1 MEPICTFT
9 ITPTLPHKLRRLREL
24 AYNLRWGW
32 DHETIDLFRR
42 LDRDLWEETNH
53 NPAQMLGNIKQEWL
67 EASAKDDGFLAH
79 LERVCQS
86 FDRYMS
92 RRTWFPTTYPSSQE
106 LRIAYFSAEF
116 GLTECLPIYSG
127 GLGILAGDH
136 LKSAS
141 DLGIP
146 LVGVGL
152 LYQQGYFHQY
162 LNVDG
167 WQQETYPENDFYT
180 LPIQLERR
188 EDGRPVT
195 IQVNHPGR
203 QVMAQVWRV
212 QVGRVPLF
220 LLDTNIPQNSPQDRD
235 ITDQLYGGD
244 LEMRIR
250 QEIVLGVGGLRAL
263 DALGMRPTV
272 CHMNEGH
279 SAFLGL
285 ERIRILMQEQGLSFT
300 EARELA
306 VAGTV
311 FTTHTPV
318 PAGIDRFPPEL
329 MDKYF
334 ADYYTALGLSRKE
347 FLALGRENPDD
358 SNEPFCMAILALR
371 LANCTNGVSQLH
383 GSVSRRMWQGI
394 WPKVPEN
401 EVPIISINN
410 GMHPRSW
417 ISNDMA
423 GLYDRYLGPRWL
435 EHPTDPTVWQG
446 VTDIPSEEL
455 WRTHERRR
463 ERLVAFARRRLRA
476 QLEQRGAPPS
486 EIESANEVLDPE
498 ALTIGFARR
507 FATYKRATLLF
518 QDLERLVKILSNPDR
533 PVQIIFAGKAHPHDD
548 PGKELIRQIIH
559 HARQE
564 ELRRWIVFIEDY
576 DMNVARYLVQGA
588 DVWLNTPR
596 VLREASGTSGMKAA
610 ANGVLNMSIL
620 DGWWAEA
627 YSINIG
633 WAIGRG
639 EGYEDFDYQD
649 KVESNAIYDLL
660 EKEVIPLFYSRG
672 PDGLPRGWIGHM
684 KVAMLS
690 ICPTFN
696 TNRMLYEYTELLYL
710 PAAQRYQRLSE
721 NNLAQAKVLAG
732 WKARLREHW
741 PEIRIESVDA
751 DPSAELKV
759 GDELEVRAEIYLGA
773 LEPQDVT
780 VEIYTSRLDATG
792 QISKG
797 QAIAMNCTQSNGHGR
812 YTYTG
817 AIACR
822 TSGRHG
828 YTLRILPR
836 HEDLSNP
843 YEPRMILW
851 GDDTLCKSSSGQG
864 ANSAPTPSLP
874 PEAVTT

>member
-9 ITPTLPHKLRRLREL
+9 IIPSLPDKLQRLREL
-24 AYNLRWGW
+24 AYNLRWCW

-42 LDRDLWEETNH
+42 LDHDLWEETHH
-53 NPAQMLGNIKQEWL
+53 NPVQMLGNIEQERL
-67 EASAKDDGFLAH
+67 EAAARDDAFLAH

-86 FDRYMS
+86 FDRYTS
-92 RRTWFPTTYPSSQE
+92 RKTWFQTTYPSFQE

-127 GLGILAGDH
+127 GLGVLAGDH

-141 DLGIP
+141 DLGVP

-152 LYQQGYFHQY
+152 LYQQGYFRQY

-167 WQQETYPENDFYT
+167 WQQEMYPENDFYT
-180 LPIQLERR
+180 LPLQLERG

-195 IQVNHPGR
+195 VQVPHPGR
-203 QVMAQVWRV
+203 QVTAQVWRV

-220 LLDTNIPQNSPQDRD
+220 LLDTNISPNSPPDRD
-235 ITDQLYGGD
+235 LTDQLYGGD
-244 LEMRIR
+244 VEMRIR
-250 QEIVLGVGGLRAL
+250 QEIVLGIGGLRAL

-279 SAFLGL
+279 SAFLAL
-285 ERIRILMQEQGLSFT
+285 ERIRILMQEQGLSFA
-300 EARELA
+300 EARE
-306 VAGTV
+306 VATAGNV

-334 ADYYTALGLSRKE
+334 ADYYKALGLSRQE

-358 SNEPFCMAILALR
+358 PQQSFSMAVLALR
-371 LANCTNGVSQLH
+371 LAACTNGVSQLH

-401 EVPIISINN
+401 EVPIIAISN

-423 GLYDRYLGPRWL
+423 SLYDRYLGPRWL

-446 VTDIPSEEL
+446 VTHIPSGEL

-463 ERLVAFARRRLRA
+463 ERLVAFARRRLRS

-486 EIESANEVLDPE
+486 EIESANEALDPE

-518 QDLERLVKILSNPDR
+518 RDLDRLIEILNNPDR
-533 PVQIIFAGKAHPHDD
+533 PVQIIFAGKAHPRDD

-559 HARQE
+559 HARRE
-564 ELRRWIVFIEDY
+564 ELWRRIVFIEDY

-627 YSINIG
+627 YSIDIG

-639 EGYEDFDYQD
+639 EVYEDFDYQD

-660 EKEVIPLFYSRG
+660 EKEIVPLFYNRG
-672 PDGLPRGWIGHM
+672 PDDLPRGWIGRM
-684 KVAMLS
+684 KIAMLS
-690 ICPTFN
+690 ICPIFN
-696 TNRMLYEYTELLYL
+696 TNRMLYEYNDLFYL
-710 PAAQRYQRLSE
+710 PAARRYRHLSE
-721 NNLAQAKVLAG
+721 NSLARAKALAR

-741 PEIRIESVDA
+741 TEIRVERVEA
-751 DPSAELKV
+751 DTSPELKV
-759 GDELEVRAEIYLGA
+759 GAELEVHAEIYLGA
-773 LEPQDVT
+773 LEPQDVA
-780 VEIYTSRLDATG
+780 VEIYASRLDATG

-797 QAIAMNCTQSNGHGR
+797 QAIAMNCAQSDDHGR

-817 AIACR
+817 AISCR

-828 YTLRILPR
+828 YTLRILP
-836 HEDLSNP
+836 HHQDLSSP
-843 YEPRMILW
+843 YEPRLILW
-851 GDDTLCKSSSGQG
+851 GDEP
-864 ANSAPTPSLP
+864 A
-874 PEAVTT
+874 